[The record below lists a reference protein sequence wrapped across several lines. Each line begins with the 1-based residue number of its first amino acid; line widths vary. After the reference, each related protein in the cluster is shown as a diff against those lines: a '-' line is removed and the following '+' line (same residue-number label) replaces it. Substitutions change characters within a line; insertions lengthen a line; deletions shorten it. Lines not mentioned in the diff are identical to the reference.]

1 MDDGGG
7 KFDHGVCLVLVC
19 TRSRLSPP
27 PFKALTGRWSRDKTE
42 APSTGRGGNA
52 DSYFAG
58 GAGGGKITPLGCPC
72 TADGCIVSAAWE
84 SVSVALTI
92 VMLSINGQEASS
104 RGHYSAWEHSPCCI
118 MVQV

>member
-27 PFKALTGRWSRDKTE
+27 PFKALDGPVESRQNRGSIHC
-42 APSTGRGGNA
+42 AGGNA

-58 GAGGGKITPLGCPC
+58 SAGGVKLPL
-72 TADGCIVSAAWE
+72 SA
-84 SVSVALTI
+84 VHVLQMVALF
-92 VMLSINGQEASS
+92 LQPGSLCPL
-104 RGHYSAWEHSPCCI
+104 R
-118 MVQV
+118 